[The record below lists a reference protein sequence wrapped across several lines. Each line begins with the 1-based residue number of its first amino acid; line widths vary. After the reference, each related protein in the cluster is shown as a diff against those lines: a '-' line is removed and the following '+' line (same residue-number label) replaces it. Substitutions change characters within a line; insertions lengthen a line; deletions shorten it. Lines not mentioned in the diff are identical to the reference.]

1 MWTIWTLLKYL
12 LAFALLEIT
21 AAKGSA
27 AWRKQRRS
35 KSTTSGTILLERT
48 SQHFYLPS
56 YSAELKD
63 EAMALVDPP
72 SVARRAST
80 TLCVPA
86 RNPSSGVTDDSA
98 ASVMPNSSVCDD
110 EQRTEI
116 VPDLNLLEEPPPISG
131 DHVPTDQVE
140 RIGCKAESLPLQ
152 FDEDEAPAC
161 KVCMQQNS
169 DSMDQSS
176 SNENFQNS
184 QSDDAST

>member
-1 MWTIWTLLKYL
+1 M
-12 LAFALLEIT
+12 LAFAVLEIT

-35 KSTTSGTILLERT
+35 KSTISGTILLERT
-48 SQHFYLPS
+48 SQHLYLPS

-86 RNPSSGVTDDSA
+86 RNPSSRVTDNSA
-98 ASVMPNSSVCDD
+98 VMPNSSVCDD

-116 VPDLNLLEEPPPISG
+116 VQDLNVLEEPPPISG

-140 RIGCKAESLPLQ
+140 RIGCKAELLQLQ
-152 FDEDEAPAC
+152 FEEDEAPAC

-169 DSMDQSS
+169 DSMDQRS
-176 SNENFQNS
+176 SNGNFQNS